1 MSNEYPP
8 NPNGVQQN
16 PYQAP
21 PQEQQGGMP
30 PYPPYMQPP
39 LQGLGGWLACFQ
51 VYMYY
56 VLIAFFFTI
65 PSYIFLM
72 WMHNN
77 PEEFES
83 AMPGMT
89 NQLFAIYGERFTLV
103 MIIGIILASIS
114 LVWMLVNLI
123 FFYQRK
129 KFLPRLMIAY
139 FIFELAGT
147 VVTMLIIPDVG
158 VFTTFSTILGVALAV
173 AWIFYFM
180 RSVRVKNTFVR

>member
-8 NPNGVQQN
+8 NPNDVQQN

-21 PQEQQGGMP
+21 PQQQYGGMP

-56 VLIAFFFTI
+56 VLIAFIFTI
-65 PSYIFLM
+65 PSYIFLI
-72 WMHNN
+72 WMYKN
-77 PEEFES
+77 PGQFD
-83 AMPGMT
+83 AVVPGMT
-89 NQLFAIYGERFTLV
+89 NSVFSVYGNNFMLV
-103 MIIGIILASIS
+103 MIMGIILSIIS
-114 LVWMLVNLI
+114 FLWMITNLV
-123 FFYQRK
+123 FFYKRK
-129 KFLPRLMIAY
+129 KFLPRVMIAY
-139 FIFELAGT
+139 CLFQIAVS
-147 VVTMLIIPDVG
+147 VVTLLLIPKVG
-158 VFTTFSTILGVALAV
+158 ISPTISSIFGIATLV

>member
-8 NPNGVQQN
+8 NPNEVQQN

-21 PQEQQGGMP
+21 TQQQYGGMP

-56 VLIAFFFTI
+56 VLIAFVFTV
-65 PSYIFLM
+65 PSYIFLI

-77 PEEFES
+77 PGQFES
-83 AMPGMT
+83 LSPGMT
-89 NQLFAIYGERFTLV
+89 TELFAVYGDKFM
-103 MIIGIILASIS
+103 MIMITGIIVSVIS
-114 LVWMLVNLI
+114 FVWMIVNII
-123 FFYQRK
+123 FFYKRK
-129 KFLPRLMIAY
+129 KFFPRVMIAY
-139 FIFELAGT
+139 FLFQLAVT
-147 VVTMLIIPDVG
+147 IITMLMIPKIG
-158 VFTTFSTILGVALAV
+158 FLSTMSTIVGIAIAV